1 MALTKKSRRV
11 LYIEQMNKVTDKIVQ
26 NVLDLSFA
34 VIIYPLVEEEKV
46 NYM

>member
-11 LYIEQMNKVTDKIVQ
+11 LDIEQMNKITDNIAPKA
-26 NVLDLSFA
+26 LDLPFA
-34 VIIYPLVEEEKV
+34 VKIYPLVEEIKV